1 MLRHSP
7 VDNGEVSLPE
17 LAVRTAGFSLAQL
30 SALCREAAM
39 CALRE
44 DLQCAAI
51 GSRHVDAAIRTTLR
65 T

>member
-1 MLRHSP
+1 MLARSP
-7 VDNGEVSLPE
+7 VDAEQVSLPQ
-17 LAVRTAGFSLAQL
+17 LAARTAGFSLAQL

-44 DLQCAAI
+44 DLDCAAI
-51 GSRHVDAAIRTTLR
+51 GSRHVDAAMATALR